1 MKGWRLAAGL
11 GAAALAM
18 ASLAAVVGFGRF
30 APPESKTAHARI
42 PPADAPSGPPPSGDQ
57 QATFGGGCFWCMEA
71 MFQRLKGVRSVVSGY
86 GGGTGKNPTY
96 EQVSAGDSGHA
107 EAIQITY
114 DPEVISFGELLEVFW
129 QTHDPTTRDRQGN
142 DVGSQYRSV
151 VFYHDEEQKTLA
163 EHYKQKLDASGA
175 FEAPIVTEIVPFTAF
190 YPAES
195 YHQNY
200 FTAHPQQPYCAIVI
214 GPKLEKFE
222 KVFKDKL
229 KSPSAR

>member
-1 MKGWRLAAGL
+1 MRGWRLVAGL
-11 GAAALAM
+11 GAAALAI
-18 ASLAAVVGFGRF
+18 ASLVAVVGSGGF
-30 APPESKTAHARI
+30 APPESRTAHVRI
-42 PPADAPSGPPPSGDQ
+42 PPADAPTGPRPSGDQ

-71 MFQRLKGVRSVVSGY
+71 MFQRLKGVHSVVSGY
-86 GGGTGKNPTY
+86 SGGSLKNPTY
-96 EQVSAGDSGHA
+96 EQVGSGDTGHA

-129 QTHDPTTRDRQGN
+129 QSHDPTTRNRQGH

-151 VFYHDEEQKTLA
+151 IFYHDEGQRALA
-163 EHYKQKLDASGA
+163 EHYKRKLDESAVFA
-175 FEAPIVTEIVPFTAF
+175 APIVTEIVPFTSF

-200 FTAHPQQPYCAIVI
+200 FENHPQQPYCSVVI
-214 GPKLEKFE
+214 GPKVAEFE

-229 KSPSAR
+229 KASPR

>member
-1 MKGWRLAAGL
+1 M
-11 GAAALAM
+11 
-18 ASLAAVVGFGRF
+18 
-30 APPESKTAHARI
+30 
-42 PPADAPSGPPPSGDQ
+42 
-57 QATFGGGCFWCMEA
+57 
-71 MFQRLKGVRSVVSGY
+71 VSGY
-86 GGGTGKNPTY
+86 GGGTVKNPTY
-96 EQVSAGDSGHA
+96 EQVSAGDTGHA

-151 VFYHDEEQKTLA
+151 IFYHDEEQRALA

-200 FTAHPQQPYCAIVI
+200 FTTS
-214 GPKLEKFE
+214 
-222 KVFKDKL
+222 
-229 KSPSAR
+229 SPTAVLHGRDRPETREV

>member
-1 MKGWRLAAGL
+1 MNVWRLIAGL
-11 GAAALAM
+11 SAAALAI
-18 ASLAAVVGFGRF
+18 ASLVAVVGSGRF
-30 APPESKTAHARI
+30 APPESRAAHSRI
-42 PPADAPSGPPPSGDQ
+42 PPADAPTGPPPSGDQ
-57 QATFGGGCFWCMEA
+57 KATFGGGCFWCMEA

-86 GGGTGKNPTY
+86 SGGSVKNPTY
-96 EQVSAGDSGHA
+96 EQVSSGDTGYA

-114 DPEVISFGELLEVFW
+114 DPTVISFGELLEVFW
-129 QTHDPTTRDRQGN
+129 QTHDPTTRNRQGH

-151 VFYHDEEQKTLA
+151 IFYHDEEQKALA

-175 FEAPIVTEIVPFTAF
+175 FEAPIVTGVVPFTGF

-200 FTAHPQQPYCAIVI
+200 FANHPQQPYCSVVI
-214 GPKLEKFE
+214 GPKVEEFE

-229 KSPSAR
+229 KSPR